1 MEQAGYWIQHP
12 VIITPYLY
20 MPAVMTP
27 GWKLDPPE
35 GDRALEGH
43 LDGRLLHAV
52 LTIGP
57 WCPRDGPTAEVAL
70 DWEGE
75 GERHQGSEPGP
86 WDRGGTVVAPGQH
99 FSITPIL
106 LWPPCHTASC

>member
-1 MEQAGYWIQHP
+1 MSGRYLQHP
-12 VIITPYLY
+12 CHHHPYLY
-20 MPAVMTP
+20 VSAVVTP

-52 LTIGP
+52 FTIGP
-57 WCPRDGPTAEVAL
+57 RCPWDGPTAEVAL

-75 GERHQGSEPGP
+75 GEGHQGSEPGH
-86 WDRGGTVVAPGQH
+86 WDGGGTMVVPGQ
-99 FSITPIL
+99 
-106 LWPPCHTASC
+106 